1 MTLLDTALA
10 LALVPSRVLGLFS
23 LALALVL
30 SQAQDR
36 AEDPTERVK
45 CEADEF
51 TNVLASS
58 LSAKTVRILHMVIRP
73 CAPMEAWD
81 ANRHLHERAVPQ
93 GGACCSLRD
102 GIKIQAF
109 RKEAVRKPPDKFDVA
124 QSRSSSVPDL

>member
-1 MTLLDTALA
+1 MLSTLLDTALA

-36 AEDPTERVK
+36 AEDFTERVK

-58 LSAKTVRILHMVIRP
+58 LSAKTARILHMVIRP

-81 ANRHLHERAVPQ
+81 ANRHLHERTVPQ
-93 GGACCSLRD
+93 GAEGRGPVARSVTGSRFRPFARRPFASLR
-102 GIKIQAF
+102 ISSMLLS
-109 RKEAVRKPPDKFDVA
+109 PD
-124 QSRSSSVPDL
+124 P

>member
-1 MTLLDTALA
+1 MLSTLLDTALA

-36 AEDPTERVK
+36 AEDFTERVK

-58 LSAKTVRILHMVIRP
+58 LSANTAHGDPSV
-73 CAPMEAWD
+73 CAD
-81 ANRHLHERAVPQ
+81 
-93 GGACCSLRD
+93 GGLGCKSASTRTSCS
-102 GIKIQAF
+102 
-109 RKEAVRKPPDKFDVA
+109 P
-124 QSRSSSVPDL
+124 RS